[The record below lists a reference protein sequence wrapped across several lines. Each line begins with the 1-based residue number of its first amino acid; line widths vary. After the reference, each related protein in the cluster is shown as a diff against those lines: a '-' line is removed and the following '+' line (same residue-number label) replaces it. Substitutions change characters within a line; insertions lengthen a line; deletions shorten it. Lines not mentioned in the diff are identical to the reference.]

1 MIEEV
6 FVQVANGVA
15 LLIEG
20 LVVLVVAW
28 GSLEAVAGAVRLTM
42 TSSATF
48 SDARREVWF
57 RLAAWI
63 VLALELALGA
73 DIIRSAIAP
82 SWEAIGKLGA
92 IAAIRTA
99 LNFFLMRDIAE
110 LNDRRRER
118 ENASD

>member
-1 MIEEV
+1 MIEET
-6 FVQVANGVA
+6 FIQVADGVA

-42 TSSATF
+42 TRSAVF

-57 RLAAWI
+57 RFAAWI